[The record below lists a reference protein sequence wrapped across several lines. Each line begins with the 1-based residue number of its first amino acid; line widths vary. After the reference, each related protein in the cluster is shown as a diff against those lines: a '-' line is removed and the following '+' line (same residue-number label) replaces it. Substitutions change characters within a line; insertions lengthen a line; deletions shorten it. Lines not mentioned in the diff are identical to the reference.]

1 MASKIEIYNMALFH
15 VGSTSKV
22 ASDTEQ
28 SMEQIVCT
36 TFYPTA
42 LDALLSYKSADWG
55 FATRNVVLADIGSPP
70 TNWLYRY
77 AYPNDC
83 VRAIRIVIPGTR
95 NPMQGQEI
103 PYDLQDGGVS
113 LSIVTDMPE
122 AELLYIGRGL
132 PAERL
137 PSAVVLALS
146 YQLAALIAIPLKK
159 DMATMQ
165 AMMQLAEQFTQIAM
179 ASSLNQ
185 QQPDDPPI
193 SIYEAEAHA

>member
-22 ASDTEQ
+22 ASVDEQ
-28 SMEQIVCT
+28 SMEQIVCS

-42 LDALLSYKSADWG
+42 LDCLLSYKSADWG
-55 FATRNVVLADIGSPP
+55 FATKSVALADIGDPP

-103 PYDLQDGGVS
+103 PYKLEQADVS
-113 LSIVTDMPE
+113 QSIVTDMPE
-122 AELLYIGRGL
+122 AELLYISRGL

-137 PSAVVLALS
+137 PSPFVIALS
-146 YQLAALIAIPLKK
+146 YQLGALISVPLKK
-159 DMATMQ
+159 ESSLRQ
-165 AMMQLAEQFTQIAM
+165 ELYSLSEQFTQVAM
-179 ASSLNQ
+179 AASLNQ

>member
-15 VGSTSKV
+15 AGSTSKV
-22 ASDTEQ
+22 ASVDEQ

-36 TFYPTA
+36 TFYATA
-42 LDALLSYKSADWG
+42 LDSLLSYKSADWG
-55 FATRNVVLADIGSPP
+55 FATKSVVLAGIGSPP

-83 VRAIRIVIPGTR
+83 VRSICIVIPGTR

-103 PYDLQDGGVS
+103 AYDIQQSDVS
-113 LSIVTDMPE
+113 QSIVTDMPE
-122 AELLYIGRGL
+122 AELLYISRGL

-137 PSAVVLALS
+137 PSPVVLALS
-146 YQLAALIAIPLKK
+146 YWLAALICTPLKK
-159 DMATMQ
+159 DMATSQ
-165 AMMQLAEQFTQIAM
+165 ALFQMAEQWTQVAM
-179 ASSLNQ
+179 AASLNQ
-185 QQPDDPPI
+185 QQPDNPPI